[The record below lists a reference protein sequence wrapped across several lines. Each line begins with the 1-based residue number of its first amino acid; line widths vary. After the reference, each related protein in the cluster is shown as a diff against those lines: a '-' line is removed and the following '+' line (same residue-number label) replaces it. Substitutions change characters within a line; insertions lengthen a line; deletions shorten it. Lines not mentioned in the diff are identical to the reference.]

1 MEKPIRVLCVFSCLD
16 PGGSETMCMNL
27 YRRINRS
34 KIQFDFVKH
43 THDIGAYEEEILSLG
58 GRIFEAPKLSLS
70 NYCQYTKWWRDH
82 LNEHPEH
89 TIIHVHFFTI
99 TAAIAPTAHKYNRIV
114 IGHSHGNAKR
124 KGVNSFLRK
133 AYIRIG
139 SAKVDYALACSSEAG
154 EYMYG
159 KKDFHILNNAIET
172 QRFQYNIDVREK
184 IRCEFSLHDEIVIG
198 HIGRFVPVKNHRFI
212 LDVYNAIRKKLN
224 GTKLMLVGDGSL
236 RVDTEDYARD
246 LGIIDDV
253 IFTGVRTDVNE
264 LLQAMDCFLFPS
276 LYEGLGVVLIEAQT
290 SGLPCVASDTI
301 PDEAIVTND
310 LVLKMSLENTADE
323 WAKLI
328 ISKLNKE
335 RYSRV
340 DDVKA
345 HGYDINDAVKW
356 LEDFYLSINSNNSE

>member
-1 MEKPIRVLCVFSCLD
+1 MSQILRVLCVFSCLD

-27 YRRINRS
+27 YRKIDRS

-43 THDIGAYEEEILSLG
+43 THSIGTYEKEILSLG
-58 GRIFEAPKLSLS
+58 GRVFKAPKLSLS
-70 NYCQYTKWWRDH
+70 NYFQYTKWWRTH

-99 TAAIAPTAHKYNRIV
+99 TTAIVTIAHKYNRIV
-114 IGHSHGNAKR
+114 IGHSHGYAKR
-124 KGVNSFLRK
+124 KGVNPFLRK
-133 AYIRIG
+133 AYLRIG
-139 SAKVDYALACSSEAG
+139 SAKVDYALACSYEAG

-159 KKDFHILNNAIET
+159 KKDFHILNNAIDT

-184 IRCEFSLHDEIVIG
+184 IRCEFSLRDEIVLG

-212 LDVYNAIRKKLN
+212 LDIFNAIRKKRYES
-224 GTKLMLVGDGSL
+224 KLMLVGDGSL
-236 RVDTEDYARD
+236 RADTEDYARE
-246 LGIIDDV
+246 LGIIDEV

-301 PDEAIVTND
+301 PDEAILTND
-310 LVLKMSLENTADE
+310 LVLKISLENTADE
-323 WAKLI
+323 WAERI
-328 ISKLNKE
+328 ISILNKK

-356 LEDFYLSINSNNSE
+356 LEDFYFSINSNNSE